1 MVLPDGTGLFPQMR
15 LVVAAGKDGN
25 LFILNRDNMNGF
37 PPPNNPQ
44 AVQIGA
50 CWCGP
55 SYFQTRGR
63 TVLNS
68 LRRVVSSGGNQ
79 VMLWAPTNTDLPI
92 GTTELAAV
100 PTVPSL
106 TFLAKADID
115 PPVEIQDGGF
125 FTSISSNGATPNS
138 VIIWAVSRQL
148 GTSQVK
154 LYAFDATPVGD
165 TLPLLWSGVAG
176 DWWNTL
182 GGANANIV
190 PTVANGHVSV
200 ASFWQL
206 RIFGLRPPTAEPMAA
221 VAPPIP
227 RPAAPPPPPGVG
239 QFWGTVK
246 SIDGPRMT
254 LELRTGRLLHV
265 DLSSAIKEH
274 RVTPI
279 SVGQPAR
286 VIGRMSAS
294 GVFEASSVI
303 RAKGYTRWGE
313 DRGP

>member
-1 MVLPDGTGLFPQMR
+1 MGGESAIGHQSSQALCVRCNPRRRHPSSALVRSGGR
-15 LVVAAGKDGN
+15 LVEHA
-25 LFILNRDNMNGF
+25 
-37 PPPNNPQ
+37 
-44 AVQIGA
+44 
-50 CWCGP
+50 
-55 SYFQTRGR
+55 
-63 TVLNS
+63 
-68 LRRVVSSGGNQ
+68 
-79 VMLWAPTNTDLPI
+79 
-92 GTTELAAV
+92 
-100 PTVPSL
+100 
-106 TFLAKADID
+106 
-115 PPVEIQDGGF
+115 
-125 FTSISSNGATPNS
+125 
-138 VIIWAVSRQL
+138 
-148 GTSQVK
+148 
-154 LYAFDATPVGD
+154 
-165 TLPLLWSGVAG
+165 
-176 DWWNTL
+176 